1 MKDSKRRSL
10 YESVFD
16 VVTGFLIY
24 LPINYFVL
32 PYFTTGID
40 EHNIA
45 TMLSISLIY
54 TSIALARKYTIRRW
68 FVDLKHKRSKKNMI
82 DFQSN
87 EWAIYVNQELDE
99 NNRFELK

>member
-16 VVTGFLIY
+16 VLTGFLIY

-32 PYFTTGID
+32 PHFTTGID

-45 TMLSISLIY
+45 TMLTISLIY

-68 FVDLKHKRSKKNMI
+68 FVDLKHRRSKKNI
-82 DFQSN
+82 
-87 EWAIYVNQELDE
+87 I
-99 NNRFELK
+99 ELK

>member
-32 PYFTTGID
+32 PHFTTGIN
-40 EHNIA
+40 EHSIA
-45 TMLSISLIY
+45 TMLTISIIY

-68 FVDLKHKRSKKNMI
+68 FVDLKHKRLKKTTI
-82 DFQSN
+82 K
-87 EWAIYVNQELDE
+87 
-99 NNRFELK
+99 LK

>member
-32 PYFTTGID
+32 PYFTTGIN
-40 EHNIA
+40 EHSIA
-45 TMLSISLIY
+45 TMLTISIIY

-68 FVDLKHKRSKKNMI
+68 FVDLKHKRLKKTTI
-82 DFQSN
+82 K
-87 EWAIYVNQELDE
+87 
-99 NNRFELK
+99 LK